1 MDALTVETVA
11 HSGALV
17 VTALVDDHGQ
27 HFYESRTFYGY
38 DEDEARNS
46 FVDHVSS
53 QGYEFVTD

>member
-1 MDALTVETVA
+1 MNVEIVA

-17 VTALVDDHGQ
+17 VSALVDDHGQ

-38 DEDEARNS
+38 DEEEARDS
-46 FVDHVSS
+46 FASHVSS

>member
-1 MDALTVETVA
+1 MNVEIVR

-38 DEDEARNS
+38 DEDEARDS

>member
-1 MDALTVETVA
+1 MNVEIVR

-17 VTALVDDHGQ
+17 VSALVDDHGQ

-38 DEDEARNS
+38 DEDEAKDS
-46 FVDHVSS
+46 FVCHVSS